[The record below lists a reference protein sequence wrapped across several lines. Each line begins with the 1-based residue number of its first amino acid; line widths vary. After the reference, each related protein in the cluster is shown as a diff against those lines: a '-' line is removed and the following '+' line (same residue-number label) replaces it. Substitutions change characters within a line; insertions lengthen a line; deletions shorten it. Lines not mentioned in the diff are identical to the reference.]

1 MEKHSYN
8 KRQVGTEKEKLAAE
22 YLEKKGYF
30 IIEKSV
36 KRYSFDVRM

>member
-22 YLEKKGYF
+22 YLEKKGILSSRRITGYDRARL
-30 IIEKSV
+30 I
-36 KRYSFDVRM
+36 